1 MWVEVPWLHENL
13 NWQLFIRSP
22 YSCSLLQSHLEMI
35 LSLKVRW
42 LELNSFCFEILE
54 FEMLSG

>member
-1 MWVEVPWLHENL
+1 VSGRAKSKKVVTLMWVEVPWLHENL

-35 LSLKVRW
+35 LSLV
-42 LELNSFCFEILE
+42 
-54 FEMLSG
+54 